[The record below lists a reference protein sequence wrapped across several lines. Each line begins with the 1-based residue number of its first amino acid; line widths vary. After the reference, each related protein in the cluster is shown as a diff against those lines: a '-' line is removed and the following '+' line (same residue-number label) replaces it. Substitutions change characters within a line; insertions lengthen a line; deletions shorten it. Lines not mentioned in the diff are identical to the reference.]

1 MGKTKEHPRYNIVSV
16 RISDRELAEL
26 DIMRGSRKRSI
37 VLGEA
42 LNEKILKE
50 RQSRMDQIIREHGL

>member
-1 MGKTKEHPRYNIVSV
+1 MGRMKEHPRYNIISV

-50 RQSRMDQIIREHGL
+50 RQSRMDQLIREHDL

>member
-1 MGKTKEHPRYNIVSV
+1 MGKMKEHPRYNIISV

-26 DIMRGSRKRSI
+26 DIMSGNRKRSI

-42 LNEKILKE
+42 LNEKIMNE
-50 RQSRMDQIIREHGL
+50 RKRRIDQFIQSNDH